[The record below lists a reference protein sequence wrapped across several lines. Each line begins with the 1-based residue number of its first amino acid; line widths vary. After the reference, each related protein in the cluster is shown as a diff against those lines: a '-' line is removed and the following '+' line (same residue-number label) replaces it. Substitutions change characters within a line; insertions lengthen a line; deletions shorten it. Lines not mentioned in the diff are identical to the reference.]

1 MVQDVKTAEENWSRY
16 TFARDNGHLDFVRM
30 ANVGEQYFYGN
41 QWREETRRKLTAQFK
56 PVITV
61 NKIWAAMLVV
71 MGEMLQVQGDV
82 AFEPTAS
89 GDPEVAEA
97 LTKVY
102 RSILRSND
110 FATHEAEVFDSG
122 IIRGRGFFDVRLNFN
137 DQLQGEVKI
146 RSVNSKNVVIDPDA
160 WEYDPDTWKEVF
172 YTQWMTSNEIK
183 TLFNEED
190 GAALERTDP
199 RTFRFGIDSSDSLM
213 NTYGGAVR
221 VGQNRSA
228 NMHPS
233 FFPQSRSAF
242 DSKVRRIIRVIERQY
257 KDIDKVDHFVDRKT
271 GDMRPVPETWDEER
285 VKAHVQ
291 ENDFLIL
298 PRRIER
304 IRFTT
309 TADDRVLFDDWVP
322 FKHYTLVPYFPIFH
336 EGRAIGLVEN
346 LISPQDML
354 NKTLSQ
360 ELHVINTTANSGWQ
374 MEEDALT
381 NMDPE
386 ELEQRGAETG
396 IVLVRRRGTQ
406 PLEKIEPNNVPTGL
420 DRMTFK
426 ADEFVKELSGAS
438 DSKRGFDRADVSG
451 KAIRAKQFAGS
462 VNFAKALFNL
472 VHTRK
477 LVARNVVDIVQ
488 EHYTEE
494 RVFRVAPARLGG
506 ESEEIRV
513 NVNSPG
519 DEENP
524 AGTVV
529 NDLTLGEYDVAI
541 TDVPLNDTF
550 EESQFDEAVRMK
562 ELGVPIPD
570 DVLIETS
577 KLSRKHEIAQRVR
590 EANEGGEASPAEQK
604 LAELEVALKE
614 AEVQTKQATAKKQE
628 ADAANAI
635 AQAQATLAEA
645 QGGADDGGA
654 ALQVEQA
661 KNQMEIAKLQQ
672 ELQHAERMAQLAE
685 QKLKVEIEIARR
697 KANEEIRAARVKS
710 AQDARIAREKA
721 ATDAEVKKTTAAAKA
736 SSDSS
741 SK

>member
-1 MVQDVKTAEENWSRY
+1 
-16 TFARDNGHLDFVRM
+16 
-30 ANVGEQYFYGN
+30 
-41 QWREETRRKLTAQFK
+41 
-56 PVITV
+56 
-61 NKIWAAMLVV
+61 

-102 RSILRSND
+102 RSILRSNQYSQY
-110 FATHEAEVFDSG
+110 EADVFDSG

-137 DQLQGEVKI
+137 DHMQGEVKI

-160 WEYDPDTWKEVF
+160 TDMDPDTWKEVF
-172 YTQWMTSNEIK
+172 YTQWMTSNDIK
-183 TLFNEED
+183 LLFNEED
-190 GAALERTDP
+190 GKALEETDP
-199 RTFRFGIDSSDSLM
+199 RSFRFGVDSADSLM
-213 NTYGGAVR
+213 NTFGGAIR
-221 VGQNRSA
+221 VGRNRSA
-228 NMHPS
+228 FMHPS
-233 FFPQSRSAF
+233 FYPQSRSAF

-257 KDIDKVDHFVDRKT
+257 KDIDKRDHFVDRDT
-271 GDMRPVPETWDEER
+271 GDMRMIPETWEHER
-285 VKAHVQ
+285 VAEYVQ
-291 ENDFLIL
+291 QTNALVL
-298 PRRIER
+298 PKKIER
-304 IRFTT
+304 IKFMT

-322 FKHYTLVPYFPIFH
+322 FKHYTLIPYFPIFH

-374 MEEDALT
+374 MEEDSLV

-396 IVLVRRRGTQ
+396 VVLVRRRGTL
-406 PLEKIEPNNVPTGL
+406 PLEKILPNQVPTGL
-420 DRMTFK
+420 DRMAFK
-426 ADEFVKELSGAS
+426 ADEYVKDLSGAS

-451 KAIRAKQFAGS
+451 KAIKAKQFAGS

-472 VHTRK
+472 VKTRK
-477 LVARNVVDIVQ
+477 LVARNVLDIIQ

-506 ESEEIRV
+506 ETEEIRV
-513 NVNSPG
+513 NVQ
-519 DEENP
+519 DP
-524 AGTVV
+524 AGAVV

-550 EESQFDEAVRMK
+550 EESQFDEALRMK
-562 ELGVPIPD
+562 ELGIPIPD
-570 DVLIETS
+570 DVLIEAS

-590 EANEGGEASPAEQK
+590 EANGEGDVDPAQEK
-604 LAELEVALKE
+604 LAELEIQLKE
-614 AEVQTKQATAKKQE
+614 AEVQTKLATAKKQE

-635 AQAQATLAEA
+635 AQAQATIAEA
-645 QGGADDGGA
+645 QGGQGGEDQ
-654 ALQVEQA
+654 ALQAEAQ

-672 ELQHAERMAQLAE
+672 ELQHAERMAQLEE
-685 QKLKVEIEIARR
+685 QKLKVEIELARR
-697 KANEEIRAARVKS
+697 KADEEIRASRIKS

-721 ATDAEVKKTTAAAKA
+721 VTDVAVKKEKAAADAEAKKTAAKTKA
-736 SSDSS
+736 SSNSS